1 MRKTHGRTFT
11 FIFILGIALFG
22 IIVYKYMQNIPANT
36 KEMKQTVGLT
46 KTKTIPSTENSNLPK
61 GQWCSF

>member
-46 KTKTIPSTENSNLPK
+46 KTIPSTENSNLPK